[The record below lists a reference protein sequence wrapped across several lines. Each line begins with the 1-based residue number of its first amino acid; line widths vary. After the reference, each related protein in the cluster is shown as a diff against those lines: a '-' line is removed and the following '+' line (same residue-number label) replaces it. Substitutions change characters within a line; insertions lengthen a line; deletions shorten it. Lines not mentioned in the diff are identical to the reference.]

1 MTEYKWKAENL
12 GSSERSVIGGLELGP
27 AYPSL
32 EPERIALLIEGGFLY
47 SSSKELFVSHEQMKV
62 ITEESATDL
71 PLERLRAFIHS
82 ESGRS
87 NVEVL
92 SRYAW
97 EVMDVAKILK
107 QIPWKDAKKRRA
119 LARTARQE
127 LEQVHKSS

>member
-1 MTEYKWKAENL
+1 MTEYKWKEENP
-12 GSSERSVIGGLELGP
+12 GRSQRRVIGGLELGP

-32 EPERIALLIEGGFLY
+32 EPERMALLIEGGVLY
-47 SSSKELFVSHEQMKV
+47 SSAKELFVSHEQMKV

-71 PLERLRAFIHS
+71 PLERLRAFIQS
-82 ESGRS
+82 ESGPS
-87 NVEVL
+87 VEVL

-127 LEQVHKSS
+127 LEQVHNSP